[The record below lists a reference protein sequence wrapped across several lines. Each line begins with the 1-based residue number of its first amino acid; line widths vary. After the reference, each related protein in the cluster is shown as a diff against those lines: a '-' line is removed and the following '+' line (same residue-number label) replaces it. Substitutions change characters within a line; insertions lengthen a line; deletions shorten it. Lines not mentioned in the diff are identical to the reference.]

1 MVLQRGRGPGSS
13 GLGPFACP
21 RRVSFR
27 RRTEDSRLNT
37 DNEVCFAWLEDALR
51 QLRAEGQTK
60 VAGYLQAVL
69 EEAKFEA
76 KVLPRS

>member
-1 MVLQRGRGPGSS
+1 MN
-13 GLGPFACP
+13 
-21 RRVSFR
+21 
-27 RRTEDSRLNT
+27 TDMNT